1 MFKGSV
7 RWSSSYTRNVSPKV
21 AALSS
26 RHLTAAP
33 SSTKDSS
40 VAPNHFNFLSSR
52 LSYHW
57 DTLPPTEAQLSH
69 AKQFFDRERP
79 NFLWSASKFHSM
91 AFGDSPEICF
101 LGRSNVG
108 KSSILNA
115 LLGAKIAHTS
125 SKTGRT
131 RTMNAYAVGGSEQ
144 NINSRLVVLDMPGYG
159 KGGHSEWGVEI
170 LKYLGKRKQLKRA
183 FLLVDGD
190 HGPKGS
196 DLTMIQLFNQH
207 KIPFQVILSKID
219 KILAPSNAKRTPS
232 GHEFSD
238 RLDRLDKILESIK
251 SLLQEDPELDEG
263 HVAGEIIACSSEPG
277 FYGRNLGIGAV
288 RFAMLRAAGLH
299 FQPEVKLAPA
309 VEIVS
314 HEEIFSMQGRPNKAG
329 S

>member
-7 RWSSSYTRNVSPKV
+7 RWSSTYTRNASPKV
-21 AALSS
+21 AELSS

-40 VAPNHFNFLSSR
+40 AAPNHFNVPSSR

-69 AKQFFDRERP
+69 AKHFFDRERP

-125 SKTGRT
+125 SKKGRT

-144 NINSRLVVLDMPGYG
+144 NSNNRLVVLDMPGYG

-183 FLLVDGD
+183 FLLV
-190 HGPKGS
+190 
-196 DLTMIQLFNQH
+196 
-207 KIPFQVILSKID
+207 ILSKID
-219 KILAPSNAKRTPS
+219 KILAPSNAKRAPS
-232 GHEFSD
+232 GHEFSH
-238 RLDRLDKILESIK
+238 RLDRLDKILQSIK

-314 HEEIFSMQGRPNKAG
+314 HEEIFNMQARPNKAG